1 MKLEDFCAGPSDVLE
16 RLRQPF
22 RVGDFA
28 VATDRVRLL
37 AEPISDPE
45 HPPPHLDDGLKGQV
59 EPVVL
64 GIFAAVEAG
73 VFQPMPDI
81 QIPHAHP
88 CEPCRGSGQ
97 AKTETC
103 PECKGKGEVEA
114 WNDFSTYPDLEC
126 QTCEGSGG
134 IYQPGPGGRCR
145 ECGGDGRAFKRGDVV
160 GVLDVALN
168 PKYAEQLLQMPD
180 LEVKAAPDRLIFRS
194 GKRLGAIMGIDV
206 CERT

>member
-1 MKLEDFCAGPSDVLE
+1 MKLEDFCAGPGDFPE
-16 RLRQPF
+16 GLRRPF

-28 VATDRVRLL
+28 VATDRARLL

-59 EPVVL
+59 DPVVL

-73 VFQPMPDI
+73 GFQPMPDI

-88 CEPCRGSGQ
+88 CDRCRGTGQ
-97 AKTETC
+97 RKAEVC
-103 PECKGKGEVEA
+103 PECEGEGEVEA
-114 WNDFSTYPDLEC
+114 WNNFNIYRHLDC
-126 QTCEGSGG
+126 QTCQGSGKT
-134 IYQPGPGGRCR
+134 YQPGTGDQCSK
-145 ECGGDGRAFKRGDVV
+145 CGGDGRAFTWREVVDVL
-160 GVLDVALN
+160 GAALN

-194 GKRLGAIMGIDV
+194 GKRWGAIMGMQV
-206 CERT
+206 